1 VRLRPHHVHFALT
14 VIITLAIAVLSY
26 EVGKQTAANAVATG
40 QATIE
45 WRDRGDG
52 MSSPRLVWKETPK

>member
-1 VRLRPHHVHFALT
+1 MRLRPHHVHFALT

-45 WRDRGDG
+45 WRDRG
-52 MSSPRLVWKETPK
+52 TA